1 MFVNSEARAWTCSS
15 AIDAKIDTF
24 HCNLPGYSQTPL
36 LDCSSI
42 SAELSLKNVF
52 LKDESARMGLPAFKI
67 LGASWAT
74 YKAITKLLQLPTTVN
89 VQTVIKGI
97 AEKHQGLTLF
107 AATEGNHG
115 RAVAKM
121 ATLLGIASQIFV
133 PQYLNKSTR
142 DLIEKEG
149 ACVVEVLGDYN
160 EAVVRAKDTAHELG
174 IDGLLIQD
182 TAFDG
187 YEDISQWIVDG
198 YSTMMKEAD
207 SQIYNIT
214 QTRPDVIV
222 VPVGVGSLAQSVVTH
237 YKSQG
242 HPCTIIAV
250 EPEPANCLQMSLKS
264 DTLTS
269 VSTEDTIM
277 CGLNCGTV
285 SSIAWPILQKG
296 VDVSVYVTDAEAHE
310 SLVQLKECQAVI
322 GPCAAATLAAL
333 KKVVRGPGLDKN
345 AVVLLLGT
353 EGIRDYEVPTY

>member
-1 MFVNSEARAWTCSS
+1 MFINSKARAWACSS
-15 AIDAKIDTF
+15 TIDVEIDTF
-24 HCNLPGYSQTPL
+24 HRSLPGYSQTPL

-42 SAELSLKNVF
+42 AADLGLKNVF

-74 YKAITKLLQLPTTVN
+74 YKAIAKLLQLPTTVN
-89 VQTVIKGI
+89 VQIVIDGI
-97 AEKHQGLTLF
+97 AQKHQGLTLF

-121 ATLLGIASQIFV
+121 VTLLGIQSQIFV
-133 PQYLNKSTR
+133 PEYLNTSTR
-142 DLIEKEG
+142 SLIEKEG

-160 EAVVRAKDTAHELG
+160 EAVTEAKVSAHVLG
-174 IDGLLIQD
+174 INGLLIQD

-187 YEDISQWIVDG
+187 YEDIPQWIVDS
-198 YSTMMKEAD
+198 YSTMMHEAD

-214 QTRPDVIV
+214 QTRPEVIV

-250 EPEPANCLQMSLKS
+250 EPESANCLQMSLKS

-277 CGLNCGTV
+277 CGPNCGTV
-285 SSIAWPILQKG
+285 SSIAWPILREG
-296 VDVSVYVTDAEAHE
+296 VDVSVCVTDAEAHE
-310 SLVQLKECQAVI
+310 SLLQLKECQAAI